1 MKRTEPQLIVL
12 LAAGR
17 TVRSAAKTCA
27 MSERTIQRRLQD
39 PDFQKRVAK
48 ARVDITARA
57 TAALADGASAAVRQL
72 RRLLKAKSESV
83 QLGAC
88 RAFLEFGLEAEP
100 AMDLEQ
106 RVASLERRRY
116 GHER

>member
-17 TVRSAAKTCA
+17 TVQSAAKSCGI
-27 MSERTIQRRLQD
+27 SEKTVQRRLQD

-48 ARVDITARA
+48 ARVEITARA
-57 TAALADGASAAVRQL
+57 TAALADGATTAVRTL

-83 QLGAC
+83 RLGAV
-88 RAFLEFGLEAEP
+88 RTFLEFGLEA
-100 AMDLEQ
+100 AQAGDLEQ
-106 RVASLERRRY
+106 RVASLERRRPD
-116 GHER
+116 HER